1 MRYLSVAL
9 TAGGLLAVAYRLG
22 RCHAAWHEVGA
33 AKQGL
38 RANRRVAWLHTV
50 RLALAVALL
59 LLALLATGFSL
70 SESTLSGFALS
81 GFALSGFALSG

>member
-9 TAGGLLAVAYRLG
+9 TAGGLLAIAYRLG
-22 RCHAAWHEVGA
+22 RCQAAWHEVAA

-50 RLALAVALL
+50 RLAVATAVVLL
-59 LLALLATGFSL
+59 GLLAAGFHLAR
-70 SESTLSGFALS
+70 
-81 GFALSGFALSG
+81 